1 MSLQK
6 GDFILVDYVAKV
18 KETGE
23 VFDTTLEE
31 TAKKEHLYK
40 EGDIYE
46 PKLVVIGEGWVIKA
60 LDESLPTMEVDKAAV
75 VEIPPDKAFG
85 PRDGEKVKRVP
96 LRQLLAKDI
105 TPTLGKRVEYGG
117 KTATVRA
124 MGAGRVLLD
133 FNPPLAGKTL
143 VYETTVKKK
152 LETVEEK
159 ITALIHRRIP
169 AVAQDK
175 FQFTFKQKTV
185 NIEMPEE
192 AFYLEG
198 VQLAKRGIAGDIQRF
213 LEEMTTVKF
222 AETFKAE
229 PKKTE
234 AKAEQEAEPKK
245 TETTPERETEQMKPE
260 VKPEQEAGAEKL
272 ETKPE
277 KEIAKR
283 TAKKTKAEQTVEA
296 EAET

>member
-6 GDFILVDYVAKV
+6 GAFVLVDYVGKV

-31 TAKKEHLYK
+31 TAKKEHVYK

-60 LDESLPTMEVDKAAV
+60 LDENLATMEVEKPAV

-85 PRDGEKVKRVP
+85 PRDPQKIRRVS
-96 LRQLLAKDI
+96 LKQLLAKDI
-105 TPTLGKRVEYGG
+105 TPSIGMRVEYGD

-143 VYETTVKKK
+143 IYEATVKKK

-159 ITALIHRRIP
+159 IASLIHRRIS
-169 AVAQDK
+169 AVEQSK
-175 FQFTFKQKTV
+175 FQFTVKPKTTV

-192 AFYLEG
+192 AYYVEG
-198 VQLAKRGIAGDIQRF
+198 VQLAKRGIAADIQKF
-213 LEEMTTVKF
+213 LENITTVKF

-234 AKAEQEAEPKK
+234 
-245 TETTPERETEQMKPE
+245 
-260 VKPEQEAGAEKL
+260 V
-272 ETKPE
+272 KPE
-277 KEIAKR
+277 KESTKEPKKESPKELTKEAAKEPEKKP
-283 TAKKTKAEQTVEA
+283 TAEVEA
-296 EAET
+296 KT